1 MGPGGGGCIPTCT
14 PGWWQEKDP
23 PGPSDVGA
31 GHSLGLDTAGSKWSK
46 QDAAKGWQTKLM
58 FEAQGIY
65 LDVNKLS

>member
-1 MGPGGGGCIPTCT
+1 MVAGERPS
-14 PGWWQEKDP
+14 
-23 PGPSDVGA
+23 GPSDVGA
-31 GHSLGLDTAGSKWSK
+31 GHSLGLHTAGSKWSK